1 MGRSAW
7 SWSSNGRATASV
19 TGLALDGSTVT
30 NDLVL
35 HAISPWT
42 PWNPKAQLESS
53 AQLESQSSIGIFG
66 GKRADICAACRASL
80 APRSGH
86 IRGES

>member
-42 PWNPKAQLESS
+42 PWNPKAQLES
-53 AQLESQSSIGIFG
+53 
-66 GKRADICAACRASL
+66 
-80 APRSGH
+80 
-86 IRGES
+86 